1 MNIMMRL
8 EHADWKRL
16 LLPRLWENLR
26 RKYSSM
32 TQASKMAKIAVKA
45 LEDKKGEDI
54 RIIDIRDVSILA
66 DYFIIANGN
75 NASQVQAM
83 VDSVE
88 EELLKEGHECRQ
100 IEGYNTA
107 NWILMDYNDIIVHV
121 FSREDRLF
129 YDLERIW
136 RDGKQI
142 ASIDEL

>member
-1 MNIMMRL
+1 
-8 EHADWKRL
+8 
-16 LLPRLWENLR
+16 
-26 RKYSSM
+26 
-32 TQASKMAKIAVKA
+32 MAKIAVKA

-121 FSREDRLF
+121 FHVKTGCSMIWNVSGETANRSQVSMNYNLW
-129 YDLERIW
+129 LE
-136 RDGKQI
+136 
-142 ASIDEL
+142 